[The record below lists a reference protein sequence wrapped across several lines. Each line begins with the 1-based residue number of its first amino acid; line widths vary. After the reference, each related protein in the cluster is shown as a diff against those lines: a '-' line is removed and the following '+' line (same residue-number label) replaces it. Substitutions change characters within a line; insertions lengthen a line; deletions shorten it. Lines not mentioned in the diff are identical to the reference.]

1 MFRSRYIAVVSLVKR
16 GAKKKEVDDMK
27 AKMVVHEKWEL
38 SNLLPQGKT
47 SQTKIRLRLDILYF

>member
-1 MFRSRYIAVVSLVKR
+1 MVSLVKR